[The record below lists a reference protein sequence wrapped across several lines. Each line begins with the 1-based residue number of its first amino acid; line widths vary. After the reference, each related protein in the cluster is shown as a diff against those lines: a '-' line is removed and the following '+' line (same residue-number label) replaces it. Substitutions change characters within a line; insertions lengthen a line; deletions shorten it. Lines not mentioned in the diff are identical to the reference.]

1 MGGTKRRTPKTPK
14 QRNQLAST
22 VSSRDNSPSPN
33 TNSPFDPN
41 APVTYAGLDAQ
52 LQSHLQKTI
61 DALNAQLDEISLVA
75 NNALA
80 KAEKLEAKVIAL
92 EAENELLKANN
103 TNIIALE
110 ERVEERTNRQLRKT
124 LVFRG
129 VPEEKPI
136 ASPSAGPNQKKAEET
151 WAETTAKLATL
162 INQTC
167 EEVSLDEATYMI
179 ERAHRSAPNPRYK
192 GKKTQSTL
200 LIASTPRASRTKLSR
215 SQRTI
220 NMVR

>member
-1 MGGTKRRTPKTPK
+1 MTTRPLPTP
-14 QRNQLAST
+14 
-22 VSSRDNSPSPN
+22 
-33 TNSPFDPN
+33 NSPFDPN

-80 KAEKLEAKVIAL
+80 KAEKLEAKVTAL

-103 TNIIALE
+103 TKIIALE

-179 ERAHRSAPNPRYK
+179 
-192 GKKTQSTL
+192 
-200 LIASTPRASRTKLSR
+200 
-215 SQRTI
+215 
-220 NMVR
+220 